1 VAGEKQVGKV
11 RITLIKGLR
20 GKKDDH
26 RATVRGLG
34 LRWRSHTVELDD
46 TPEVRGMI
54 GKIAYMLRVSQGSG
68 RQD

>member
-1 VAGEKQVGKV
+1 VAAEKQVGKV

-34 LRWRSHTVELDD
+34 LKWRSHTVELDD

-54 GKIAYMLRVSQGSG
+54 GKVAYMLSVTEG
-68 RQD
+68 RQR

>member
-1 VAGEKQVGKV
+1 VAAEKQVGKV

-34 LRWRSHTVELDD
+34 LKWRSHTVELDD
-46 TPEVRGMI
+46 TPQVRGMI
-54 GKIAYMLRVSQGSG
+54 DTVRYLVRVES
-68 RQD
+68 

>member
-1 VAGEKQVGKV
+1 VAEDKQLGKL

-46 TPEVRGMI
+46 TPAVRGMI
-54 GKIAYMLRVSQGSG
+54 GKVAYMLSVTEG
-68 RQD
+68 RQG

>member
-1 VAGEKQVGKV
+1 VAAEKQVGKL

-34 LRWRSHTVELDD
+34 LKWRSHTVELED

-54 GKIAYMLRVSQGSG
+54 SKVSYMLSVSAAG
-68 RQD
+68 RGQA